1 MIENLI
7 IINIRTPDLSQ
18 FLVSHFLYPVC
29 HFDKLSAALCGCFFT
44 TKDTKVTQ
52 RKFFY
57 EFFVYS
63 LCPPCLSGKIFSPQ
77 RRKDAKKNTK
87 NKGFI
92 KQIDSV
98 GAYKTLI

>member
-1 MIENLI
+1 VQ
-7 IINIRTPDLSQ
+7 R
-18 FLVSHFLYPVC
+18 FVAV
-29 HFDKLSAALCGCFFT
+29 FFT

-63 LCPPCLSGKIFSPQ
+63 SCPPCLSGNYFHRKDA
-77 RRKDAKKNTK
+77 KDAKKNTK

-92 KQIDSV
+92 KQIDKV